1 MIQLELPLKTTNH
14 NVITEKDKILR
25 YQLMVLR
32 QGIMLEALGMKKHGK
47 SCLSIAKKTLGYS
60 ARTNRD
66 EILRA
71 LDALINTFSTK

>member
-14 NVITEKDKILR
+14 NVITEKDEILR

-32 QGIMLEALGMKKHGK
+32 QGIMLEALGMKKRGK